1 MTTTHVERPQATP
14 PAGTGSLTRAWVAVA
29 LIPVFFGIAF
39 VLGYVLYDLLG
50 YQPEDNDAPL
60 WVDLAV
66 AVAVLAVTLV
76 PCAGAVRHGRR
87 ATHVGD
93 RRGWIPL
100 AIGALAGLVL
110 TVLTAVTTLA
120 DALD

>member
-1 MTTTHVERPQATP
+1 MTTNHRERPATTP
-14 PAGTGSLTRAWVAVA
+14 PAGTGALNRAWVAAA

-87 ATHVGD
+87 AIYVGD

-100 AIGALAGLVL
+100 AIGALAGLAV
-110 TVLTAVTTLA
+110 TVLTAVTTIA
-120 DALD
+120 GALD